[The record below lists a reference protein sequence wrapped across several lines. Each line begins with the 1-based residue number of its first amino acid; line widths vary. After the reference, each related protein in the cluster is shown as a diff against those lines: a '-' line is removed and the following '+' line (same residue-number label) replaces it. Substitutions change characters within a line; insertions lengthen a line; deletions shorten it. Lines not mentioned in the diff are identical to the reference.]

1 LINRSKVSLLY
12 LYKRILQK
20 LYLINTESLQ
30 YTEYYFLHYLIKIK
44 LLKRIEKEIS
54 WDIVKMLEDTEIS
67 VASISTVTKPLR
79 NRSYNEEHNHK

>member
-1 LINRSKVSLLY
+1 

-67 VASISTVTKPLR
+67 FASISTVNKPLR
-79 NRSYNEEHNHK
+79 NRPYNEEHNHK